1 MRNYENLAGR
11 NELSDMREPSIQ
23 NRLTKEY
30 KEVVGEDGVRKIYVP
45 LSDIQSGVYD
55 SDFHRLMVER
65 NLSDAS
71 IRQCDGGVEISY
83 PPSLDVVRMDG
94 VLATCR
100 AQGDYTDFARSLVI
114 AACQV
119 ADTISA
125 TCKIPQLNSIGN
137 ILIKRNSQPMG
148 SAEFAPPFRAKEF
161 VVDISQMQRGG
172 AELTAEELDLQRD
185 TAIRDTASRAIIQML
200 ESTLS
205 QGGMDATSAS
215 AIRQIIES
223 IGKR

>member
-1 MRNYENLAGR
+1 
-11 NELSDMREPSIQ
+11 
-23 NRLTKEY
+23 
-30 KEVVGEDGVRKIYVP
+30 
-45 LSDIQSGVYD
+45 
-55 SDFHRLMVER
+55 
-65 NLSDAS
+65 
-71 IRQCDGGVEISY
+71 
-83 PPSLDVVRMDG
+83 
-94 VLATCR
+94 
-100 AQGDYTDFARSLVI
+100 
-114 AACQV
+114 
-119 ADTISA
+119 
-125 TCKIPQLNSIGN
+125 
-137 ILIKRNSQPMG
+137 MG
-148 SAEFAPPFRAKEF
+148 SAEFAPPFHAKEF